1 MDLRGEPV
9 EPRHLDLL
17 RVRLEMLLGS
27 HRVYS
32 YFWITRSDLAEQ
44 FHVQY
49 GFTGHQQIGAEP
61 RHEPTFDLYVNGGIV
76 PLGRLIN
83 VKIPDWS

>member
-9 EPRHLDLL
+9 EPRHLGLL
-17 RVRLEMLLGS
+17 RARLEMLLGS
-27 HRVYS
+27 GRVYP
-32 YFWITRSDLAEQ
+32 YFWITRTDLAAD
-44 FHVQY
+44 FHGRY
-49 GFTGHQQIGAEP
+49 GSTGHQEIGAEP
-61 RHEPTFDLYVNGGIV
+61 RHEPTFDFYVDGAIV